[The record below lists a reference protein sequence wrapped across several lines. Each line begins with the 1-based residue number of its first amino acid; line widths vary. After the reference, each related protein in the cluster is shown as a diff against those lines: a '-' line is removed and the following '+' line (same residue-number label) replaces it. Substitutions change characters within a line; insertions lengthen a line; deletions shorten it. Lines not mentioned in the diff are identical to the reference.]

1 MPGAGSGYNACMAVQ
16 PPDAEFCFDPEAF
29 GLIELPRSFYLR
41 QTVTVA
47 QALIGKWFAR
57 RYRRR
62 WYGGRIVETEAYL
75 GSKDAAAHSWRGR
88 RTPRVE
94 PMYLEG
100 GHIYVFFVYGMH
112 ACANIVTR
120 PAGIAEAVL
129 LRAAEGP
136 PGASSRR
143 MSGPGRLCSALGIN
157 VSMSGADLLAGG
169 DLRVLRHRDERRPR
183 IGVTPRIGVD
193 YAGDARLWPL
203 RFFELNSPAVSGPA
217 RLRANPM
224 GTRSQL
230 LSRNSVAECAG
241 RAPEGRKDDSR
252 GR

>member
-1 MPGAGSGYNACMAVQ
+1 MPGAGSGYNASMAMP
-16 PPDAEFCFDPEAF
+16 PPDPELGFDPEA
-29 GLIELPRSFYLR
+29 LDLVELPRSFYLR
-41 QTVTVA
+41 RTVTVA
-47 QALIGKWFAR
+47 RALIGKWFAR
-57 RYRRR
+57 RYCKS

-75 GSKDAAAHSWRGR
+75 GSLDAAAHSRRGR
-88 RTPRVE
+88 RTLRVE
-94 PMYLEG
+94 PMYMEG
-100 GHIYVFFVYGMH
+100 GHVYVFFVYGMH

-136 PGASSRR
+136 PGAPCRR

-169 DLRVLRHRDERRPR
+169 DLRVFRHRDERRPR

-217 RLRANPM
+217 RLRTNPM
-224 GTRSQL
+224 GIRS
-230 LSRNSVAECAG
+230 
-241 RAPEGRKDDSR
+241 
-252 GR
+252 

>member
-1 MPGAGSGYNACMAVQ
+1 MPGAGSSYNASMAEQ
-16 PPDAEFCFDPEAF
+16 PPDPQFCFDPEALD
-29 GLIELPRSFYLR
+29 LIELPRSFYLR
-41 QTVTVA
+41 QTITVA
-47 QALIGKWFAR
+47 RALIGKWFAR
-57 RYRRR
+57 RYRSG

-100 GHIYVFFVYGMH
+100 GHLYVFFVYGMH

-120 PAGIAEAVL
+120 PAGFAEAVL
-129 LRAAEGP
+129 LRAAEGL
-136 PGASSRR
+136 PGAPCRR

-157 VSMSGADLLAGG
+157 ISMSGADLLASG
-169 DLRVLRHRDERRPR
+169 DLRVFSHRDERRPR

-193 YAGDARLWPL
+193 YAGEARLWPL

-217 RLRANPM
+217 RLRANPV
-224 GTRSQL
+224 GIRS
-230 LSRNSVAECAG
+230 
-241 RAPEGRKDDSR
+241 
-252 GR
+252 